1 MLTLTD
7 SYSYLIVMYYL
18 MAQMLTLFLGIDQFF
33 IQLLFTHPSAWD
45 SIPVTSIVCYI
56 HLMNENKSKFEN
68 IKLWIF
74 DADDTLWESGLYFRR
89 AEEDFIAL
97 MQSMGFEPEELR
109 PEIHR
114 RDIERLS
121 HTGYGARPYMKT
133 LKLILEEK
141 SELVT
146 PYMVDS
152 LEYISNCLLHHP
164 LVLLPG
170 VLASLE
176 KFYGDGRRMIVY
188 TMGEEDHQMDKFNR
202 SGISEYFEHCTIVPM
217 KTKETMMEL
226 LASAGIAPDEACMI
240 GNSPRSDIN
249 PAIACGVN
257 AIYLERPFTW
267 QAEQIEFAEPGLVT
281 TVTDLQEIVSLTGL
295 S

>member
-1 MLTLTD
+1 MVTLSHGLD
-7 SYSYLIVMYYL
+7 SFS
-18 MAQMLTLFLGIDQFF
+18 

-45 SIPVTSIVCYI
+45 SIPVTPIVCYI
-56 HLMNENKSKFEN
+56 HIMNENKSRFEN
-68 IKLWIF
+68 IRLWIF

-89 AEEDFIAL
+89 AEEDFISL
-97 MQSMGFEPEELR
+97 MQSLGFEPEELR

-121 HTGYGARPYMKT
+121 DTGYGARPYMKT
-133 LKLILEEK
+133 MKLILEERTK
-141 SELVT
+141 AVT

-152 LEYISNCLLHHP
+152 LQYISNCLLNHP

-170 VLASLE
+170 VLPSLE
-176 KFYGDGRRMIVY
+176 KFFNDGRRMFVY
-188 TMGEEDHQMDKFNR
+188 TMGEEDHQMDKFSR
-202 SGISEYFEHCTIVPM
+202 SGISKYFDRCEIVPM
-217 KTKETMMEL
+217 KTKETMKEL
-226 LASAGIAPDEACMI
+226 LASVGIAPEEACMI

-267 QAEQIEFAEPGLVT
+267 QAEQIEFTEPGLVT
-281 TVTDLQEIVSLTGL
+281 TVTDIVEIVSLAGL